1 MPERIRFGASIST
14 SGRYALQ
21 GRQALAGLQAW
32 AKATNAEGGVRISRA
47 GRNLPVALIHYD
59 DAGSVERAA
68 PGVEKLVQVDGV
80 HILIGPYGSDLARA
94 AVGVAREHGRLLW
107 NHGGAVDDI
116 HRPGHSVVSIL
127 TPVSRYFG
135 GFFELVR
142 SLDVHARKA
151 VVLHRRSSR
160 FGGLAARGAQAAGR
174 RAGFVVDALTYSRL
188 PEDLLQ
194 LLAKLRRQQPDLI
207 LSAGSFEDDCAVAQ
221 EIIATGMRTRPFA
234 LTAAA
239 IREFG
244 ETLGADAEGIFA
256 PSQWEP
262 EARYVVDFGPS
273 ASQVARRIRSMGAIA
288 DYPAAQ
294 GYAACLIAEHCL
306 KEAGSADDEAL
317 WRAACSLDCT
327 TFFGRFRINPRTGI
341 QEGHEM
347 VWIQW
352 QGGRKVVVWPPSV
365 AQARPAYPRLS
376 N

>member
-1 MPERIRFGASIST
+1 MPEAIRFGASIST

-32 AKATNAEGGVRISRA
+32 AKVTNAEGGVRISRT
-47 GRNLPVALIHYD
+47 GRNVPVALIHYD
-59 DAGSVERAA
+59 DAGSAERAA
-68 PGVEKLVQVDGV
+68 AGVEKLIQVDGV

-94 AVGVAREHGRLLW
+94 AVGVARDQGRLLW
-107 NHGGAVDDI
+107 NHGGAVDDVN
-116 HRPGHSVVSIL
+116 RPGHGVVSIL

-142 SLDVHARKA
+142 SLDDRVQKA
-151 VVLHRRSSR
+151 AVLHRRSSR
-160 FGGLAARGAQAAGR
+160 FGGLAARGAQAAGS

-188 PEDLLQ
+188 PEDLLR
-194 LLAKLRRQQPDLI
+194 LLAKLRRQEPDLI

-221 EIIATGMRTRPFA
+221 EIIATRMRTRPFA

-239 IREFG
+239 MREFCQ
-244 ETLGADAEGIFA
+244 TLGAGAEGIFA

-262 EARYVVDFGPS
+262 DARHVAGFGPS
-273 ASQVARRIRSMGAIA
+273 SSQVATRIHAMGAAA

-306 KEAGSADDEAL
+306 KGAGSAEDEAL

-327 TFFGRFRINPRTGI
+327 TFFGRFRINPMTGI

-347 VWIQW
+347 VWVQW
-352 QGGRKVVVWPPSV
+352 QEGRKVVVWPPSV
-365 AQARPAYPRLS
+365 AQARPVYPRS
-376 N
+376 

>member
-1 MPERIRFGASIST
+1 MPEAIRFGASIST
-14 SGRYALQ
+14 SGRYSLQ

-32 AKATNAEGGVRISRA
+32 AKATNVEGGVRISQL
-47 GRNLPVALIHYD
+47 GGTLPIALIHYD
-59 DAGSVERAA
+59 DASSTERAMA
-68 PGVEKLVQVDGV
+68 AAEKLIQVDRV
-80 HILIGPYGSDLARA
+80 HVLIGPYGSDLTRA
-94 AVGVAREHGRLLW
+94 VVGVAREHGRLLW

-273 ASQVARRIRSMGAIA
+273 ASQVARRIRSPSPTTPPPRVML
-288 DYPAAQ
+288 PA
-294 GYAACLIAEHCL
+294 
-306 KEAGSADDEAL
+306 
-317 WRAACSLDCT
+317 
-327 TFFGRFRINPRTGI
+327 
-341 QEGHEM
+341 
-347 VWIQW
+347 
-352 QGGRKVVVWPPSV
+352 
-365 AQARPAYPRLS
+365 
-376 N
+376 